1 MFQDRDEGI
10 KEDEGGL
17 APLLAC
23 RGERSRFE
31 IKVKRVPA
39 WLDLDL
45 ELGFAVVLGWNDLLG
60 LVLDSLAR
68 RAGDLPAG
76 LLVPKDLDTVF
87 SGVRAAAAVQV
98 VVAIPY
104 FAGRAH
110 LRSLIGD
117 EGDSPIIHRFA
128 GVADRALHATA
139 ARVRR
144 ATAGQRQG
152 GDRQKEESAVVL
164 ER

>member
-76 LLVPKDLDTVF
+76 LLVPKDLDAVF

-110 LRSLIGD
+110 LRCASLNGD
-117 EGDSPIIHRFA
+117 EGDAPIIHRLA
-128 GVADRALHATA
+128 AVADRALNAT
-139 ARVRR
+139 
-144 ATAGQRQG
+144 
-152 GDRQKEESAVVL
+152 
-164 ER
+164 